1 MNKTFENVKAK
12 STAERNYDAEKDY
25 IIEVRNLNFEYSRSD
40 DSSDEDNTSRAKE
53 LSASGETSKS
63 KLKNINLSIKAG
75 ECIVL
80 CGKSGCGKSSLI
92 RLFNGMIPSFYEGE
106 ISGDLFFEKKRLTEM
121 SMYEIAKSI
130 GTVFQNPRTQFYT
143 VNTTSEIAFGLE
155 NMGLPREE
163 IKKRVERT
171 AKDLDIEN
179 LMNRSIF
186 ELSGGEKQIIAFAS
200 IYAMNPDVYLLDE
213 PSANLDFF
221 AINKIKRI
229 LKLLKKAG
237 KTIIIAEHRIFYLA
251 EIFDRAIYMKDGEI
265 NREYSREDL
274 KNMSKEEHIKTGIR
288 MLDLGKVELENTE
301 NLLNK
306 KDMYLTYLSGYY
318 GKRKA
323 IEIDHL
329 KISSGKIYGIIGHNG
344 AGKSTFL
351 STLSGIIKK
360 SEGYSLIES
369 KVISKRQR
377 LKESYIVMQ
386 EVNHQLFMDSVK
398 EEVVASAYKR
408 DKSEEDFKNLMD
420 HLDLAGLE
428 ERHPMTLSGGQKQ
441 RVIIASAKYSNKK
454 ILLFDEPTS
463 GLDYYHMYKT
473 ASLIKELSK
482 EDCYILI
489 VTHDYEFIA
498 NVCDSIIRIEKGA
511 LKENYELDGNG
522 FDKLKAFFGVA

>member
-1 MNKTFENVKAK
+1 MICEDNNILKDDNIIEIRRLSFDYSKEGADAFENETRPANANIDYKA
-12 STAERNYDAEKDY
+12 S
-25 IIEVRNLNFEYSRSD
+25 
-40 DSSDEDNTSRAKE
+40 
-53 LSASGETSKS
+53 
-63 KLKNINLSIKAG
+63 LKNINLSIKKG
-75 ECIVL
+75 ECLLL
-80 CGKSGCGKSSLI
+80 CGQSGCGKSSLI
-92 RLFNGMIPSFYEGE
+92 RLFNGMIPLFYEGNLKGDIYFDNNRLIDMSMHE
-106 ISGDLFFEKKRLTEM
+106 ISKR
-121 SMYEIAKSI
+121 I

-155 NMGLPREE
+155 NMGLDREE
-163 IKKRVERT
+163 IKRRVERT

-200 IYAMNPDVYLLDE
+200 VYAMNPDVYLLDE

-229 LKLLKKAG
+229 LKLLKKAN

-251 EIFDRAIYMKDGEI
+251 DIFDRAVYMQEGEI
-265 NREYSREDL
+265 VREYSKEELAKMSREDHL
-274 KNMSKEEHIKTGIR
+274 KTGIR
-288 MLDLGKVELENTE
+288 MLDLGKVRLEAKEERE
-301 NLLNK
+301 NLNK
-306 KDMYLTYLSGYY
+306 KDIYLTYLSGYY
-318 GKRKA
+318 GKKKA
-323 IEIDHL
+323 IEINHL
-329 KISSGKIYGIIGHNG
+329 KLEPGKIYGIIGHNG

-351 STLSGIIKK
+351 ATLSGIIKR
-360 SEGYSLIES
+360 SNGYSLVES

-408 DKSEEDFKNLMD
+408 DKSEADFKNLMA

-463 GLDYYHMYKT
+463 GLDYYHMYRT

-498 NVCDSIIRIEKGA
+498 NVCDSIVRIEEGS
-511 LKENYELDGNG
+511 LKEQYDLDKEG
-522 FDKLKAFFGVA
+522 FNKLRSFFGVA